1 MILKELG
8 KFYRIQSLTR
18 QQWRE
23 TSTKQCVFLLSTLFL
38 VFLALFFDIS
48 RMGGAIYETAGRPTG
63 YIKGPCISYD
73 SETQKLFTTP
83 HNPGCA
89 NYADWFMILSA
100 SGIIISIL
108 LSLIAAVFVKFE
120 IRKKFQNTAIGMY
133 QQVSTRNS

>member
-1 MILKELG
+1 MHK
-8 KFYRIQSLTR
+8 RTLTR
-18 QQWRE
+18 SWAKTRSSV
-23 TSTKQCVFLLSTLFL
+23 T
-38 VFLALFFDIS
+38 AL
-48 RMGGAIYETAGRPTG
+48 RMGTRDSKIQDGKDVDVLRSPATG

-83 HNPGCA
+83 HNAGCA